1 MKCTDVCLS
10 PKLGLQTQLTR
21 SFTFCA
27 STTLAL
33 IILIITIVVVSLG
46 DETQQRSAEALQK
59 QIEANIGNASLETAM
74 LVQQDMSNYEM
85 MVSSPAQPPRQ
96 LAALCRT
103 AGGLCAVSVLALDQ
117 SSHCINPLPPRPLTR
132 PTALLVS
139 APQPPPLYFSTGPR
153 FTAYDSLTNNS

>member
-103 AGGLCAVSVLALDQ
+103 AAGLRAVSVLSRPIVAL
-117 SSHCINPLPPRPLTR
+117 H
-132 PTALLVS
+132 
-139 APQPPPLYFSTGPR
+139 QPPPSPATHSTNR
-153 FTAYDSLTNNS
+153 FTRLGPTTPSSLFLHRATLYRL